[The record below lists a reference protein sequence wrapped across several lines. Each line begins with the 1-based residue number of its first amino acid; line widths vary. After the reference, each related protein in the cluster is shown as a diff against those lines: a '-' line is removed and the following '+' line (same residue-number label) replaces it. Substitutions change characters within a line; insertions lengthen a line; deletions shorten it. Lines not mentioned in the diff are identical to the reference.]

1 MHADS
6 VECGILASMSL
17 FYHIATCGEYLGKL
31 NFEALK
37 RDTEESLKI
46 DLSFRHKHF
55 ESYIRL
61 VEKHMRLGGKCHVE
75 KTFNDSICSIHHF

>member
-1 MHADS
+1 MHAAS

-61 VEKHMRLGGKCHVE
+61 VEKHLRLGGKCHVE